1 MIMELDMASINL
13 SNIVKVVALAMLS
26 LILLSGS
33 SGADPSPAI
42 LEIGGNE
49 QTSGIGD
56 NCWKVE
62 NEIFSACAD
71 GPGIITPTEPLLTG
85 SPFTAHLRLPLQ
97 ELPEELY
104 FNTYRVTDDDELKEY
119 GNGVRVWRPK
129 GNAVNRYKRPLELEP
144 KFNLTLASGLY
155 VFSVGAEWK
164 DKGSVTYGFLVQV
177 NDRDAGKASASP
189 PPAIL
194 EIGGNEQTA
203 GIGNNCWKVEKEKPM
218 LCSDTFSIITPRQP
232 LLTGSPFTAHLRLPL
247 QELPDELGYSV
258 TQIMDKNESYESQ
271 NDFFRTWNFNINEE
285 NWHKLP
291 SERESDINLTLPSGL
306 YVFNVFA
313 KWEGKGDVSYGFL
326 VQVYEPEARITSNVS
341 SVEKTTGFEVF
352 LAIMAFLLAIT
363 IRLKRR

>member
-1 MIMELDMASINL
+1 
-13 SNIVKVVALAMLS
+13 ML
-26 LILLSGS
+26 LFLLLSGS
-33 SGADPSPAI
+33 AGADPSPAI

-62 NEIFSACAD
+62 NETFSACAD

-119 GNGVRVWRPK
+119 GNGVRVWCPK
-129 GNAVNRYKRPLELEP
+129 GDAVNRYKRPLELEP
-144 KFNLTLASGLY
+144 EFNLSLASGLY

-203 GIGNNCWKVEKEKPM
+203 GIGNNCWKIDNETPM
-218 LCSDTFSIITPRQP
+218 LCGDTFSINTPAYPLITR
-232 LLTGSPFTAHLRLPL
+232 SPFTARLRLPL
-247 QELPDELGYSV
+247 QEPPEELGFSSIRV
-258 TQIMDKNESYESQ
+258 TDDDAIIEAANG
-271 NDFFRTWNFNINEE
+271 FRAWSWGLQGMEIQVP
-285 NWHKLP
+285 L
-291 SERESDINLTLPSGL
+291 ERESDINLSLPPGL

-326 VQVYEPEARITSNVS
+326 VQVYGHAAKNTNNVS
-341 SVEKTTGFEVF
+341 SVEKAAGFEVF